1 MESKDIIQP
10 ESVLEMVQKR
20 LKIKDLTQKGRRRD
34 VYPGR
39 FIYFK
44 LAKNYCRYAS
54 LTKIGRVVKRE
65 HATVINGLN
74 KYDMEAKYDPYMQ
87 DVYDHIASQL
97 DKKYI
102 KPGKKDNIDFTFDK
116 LLDKVY
122 KLEDRINKLGL

>member
-1 MESKDIIQP
+1 MESQDIIQP

-34 VYPGR
+34 VYQGR

-122 KLEDRINKLGL
+122 KLEEKINKLGL

>member
-1 MESKDIIQP
+1 MEAIDIIQP

-34 VYPGR
+34 VYQGR

-87 DVYDHIASQL
+87 DVYDNIASQL
-97 DKKYI
+97 DRKYI

-122 KLEDRINKLGL
+122 KLEDKINKLGL

>member
-1 MESKDIIQP
+1 MELQDIIQP

-34 VYPGR
+34 VYQGR

-74 KYDMEAKYDPYMQ
+74 KYDMEARYDPYMQ
-87 DVYDHIASQL
+87 DVYDNIASRL
-97 DKKYI
+97 DRKYI

-116 LLDKVY
+116 LLERVY
-122 KLEDRINKLGL
+122 KLENKINKLGL

>member
-1 MESKDIIQP
+1 MESQDIIQP

-34 VYPGR
+34 VYQGR

>member
-1 MESKDIIQP
+1 MEAIDIIQP
-10 ESVLEMVQKR
+10 ESILKMVQEK
-20 LKIKDLTQKGRRRD
+20 LKIKDLTKKGRCRD
-34 VYPGR
+34 VYQGR

-54 LTKIGRVVKRE
+54 LTKIGKVVKRE

-102 KPGKKDNIDFTFDK
+102 KPGKKDNIDFTFDR

-122 KLEDRINKLGL
+122 KLEDKINKLGL

>member
-1 MESKDIIQP
+1 MESQDIIQP

-34 VYPGR
+34 VYQGR

-87 DVYDHIASQL
+87 DVYDYIASQL

>member
-1 MESKDIIQP
+1 MQKTIEP
-10 ESVLEMVQKR
+10 ESILKMVQEK
-20 LKIKDLTQKGRRRD
+20 LKIKDLTQKGRCRD
-34 VYPGR
+34 VYQGR

-54 LTKIGRVVKRE
+54 LTKIGKVVKRE

-87 DVYDHIASQL
+87 DVYDNIASQL

-116 LLDKVY
+116 LLEKVN
-122 KLEDRINKLGL
+122 KLEEKINKLGL

>member
-1 MESKDIIQP
+1 MESQDIIQP

-34 VYPGR
+34 VYQGR

-122 KLEDRINKLGL
+122 KLEDKINKLGL

>member
-1 MESKDIIQP
+1 MELQDIIQP

-34 VYPGR
+34 VYQGR

-74 KYDMEAKYDPYMQ
+74 K
-87 DVYDHIASQL
+87 
-97 DKKYI
+97 
-102 KPGKKDNIDFTFDK
+102 
-116 LLDKVY
+116 
-122 KLEDRINKLGL
+122 

>member
-1 MESKDIIQP
+1 MELQDIIQP

-34 VYPGR
+34 VYQGR

-54 LTKIGRVVKRE
+54 LTKIGKVVKRE

-122 KLEDRINKLGL
+122 KLEDKINKLGL

>member
-1 MESKDIIQP
+1 MESQDIIQP

-34 VYPGR
+34 VYQGR

-122 KLEDRINKLGL
+122 KLENKINKLGL

>member
-1 MESKDIIQP
+1 MESQNIIQP

-34 VYPGR
+34 VYQGR

-65 HATVINGLN
+65 HDTVINGLN

-116 LLDKVY
+116 LLDKGY
-122 KLEDRINKLGL
+122 NNLNNKSP

>member
-1 MESKDIIQP
+1 MEAIDIIQP

-20 LKIKDLTQKGRRRD
+20 LKIKDLTKKGRCRD
-34 VYPGR
+34 VYQGR

-54 LTKIGRVVKRE
+54 LTKIGKVVKRE

-102 KPGKKDNIDFTFDK
+102 KPGKKDNIDFTFDR

-122 KLEDRINKLGL
+122 KLEDKINKLGL

>member
-1 MESKDIIQP
+1 MELQDIIQP

-34 VYPGR
+34 VYQGR

-122 KLEDRINKLGL
+122 KLEDKINKLGL

>member
-1 MESKDIIQP
+1 MESQDIIQP

-34 VYPGR
+34 VYQGR

-102 KPGKKDNIDFTFDK
+102 KPGKKDNIDFTFDR

-122 KLEDRINKLGL
+122 KLENKINKLGL